1 MRSTLMT
8 FTMLAS
14 LVAIWHAVH
23 WVARVIVTEYGILAG
38 LGVCGVCIVTGLIM
52 DHYDL

>member
-8 FTMLAS
+8 LTMLAS
-14 LVAIWHAVH
+14 LIALWWVVH
-23 WVARVIVTEYGILAG
+23 WVVRVIVTEYGILAG

-52 DHYDL
+52 DHYGL

>member
-14 LVAIWHAVH
+14 LVVTWHAVH
-23 WVARVIVTEYGILAG
+23 WVARLIVTEYGILAG
-38 LGVCGVCIVTGLIM
+38 LVACGVCFVTAVIM
-52 DHYDL
+52 DRHGL